1 MEWYDE
7 APLFVTERMDS
18 YRYSESA
25 GPWWLDRQRNRKIT
39 CTLPFF
45 KSMTS
50 VEDLKSTSVRAKEF
64 WGSLSVQLLH
74 KEWRIVPVV
83 APWTSSRKSRAF
95 LFPVMERLT
104 DFVRGIRMES
114 HGRSTPIERGR
125 ISISSTTLVSRRCSR
140 RFPSVGTGLDIV
152 MEKSTLYLE
161 SARSASLME
170 LTHSGWITGRELDGK
185 LG

>member
-1 MEWYDE
+1 
-7 APLFVTERMDS
+7 MDS

-39 CTLPFF
+39 CALPFF
-45 KSMTS
+45 RSMTS
-50 VEDLKSTSVRAKEF
+50 VVDLKSTNVRAKEF
-64 WGSLSVQLLH
+64 WGSLLVQLLH
-74 KEWRIVPVV
+74 KEERIVPVV

-95 LFPVMERLT
+95 LFPVTERVT

-125 ISISSTTLVSRRCSR
+125 SSISSTIRVSRRCSR
-140 RFPSVGTGLDIV
+140 RFPSIGTGLDMV
-152 MEKSTLYLE
+152 TKKSTLYLE

-170 LTHSGWITGRELDGK
+170 STDSGRVTGRELEGK